1 MIKTVNNMFEWLI
14 NLGGPA
20 IMFII
25 ITILSL
31 IFGVK
36 FSKSLESGI
45 RMAIALTGMTA
56 AISLLTNALGPALK
70 DFVKMSG
77 VDLSVTDLG
86 WAPLAVITW
95 GSIYTLYFAFI
106 CTITNLVL
114 LLFNKTKTLNVD
126 LFNIW
131 NISVLGLLI
140 EYYAHNMVVT
150 SIFVIGIYT
159 LILKN
164 SDALKPSINHV
175 LEYDDKNVT
184 TTAHPSLLIAPFVL
198 IVDKF
203 ISKFL
208 PFIDKFDFNAETLNK
223 KIGFWGSK
231 FAIGVYLGVFIGL
244 LGQQSLKDVLVLGF
258 TTGVVL
264 ELFAYI
270 GGWFGSAIEPLSNR
284 ISELMSTRLRG
295 RKLYVGID
303 WPILASSA
311 ELWAVINLLAPILL
325 IIAMILPGNNVLPLG
340 GILLTILAPALLLIT
355 RGRVIRMTLI
365 GTILIPLFLWAS
377 TLIAEFLT
385 NTSKSMGEFPSGLS
399 KGQMFSSVD
408 SDPIEKML
416 AILIG
421 NAWDTF
427 DIKLILISIVAIIAY
442 ILVFAWYFKAMQTKD
457 RELKS

>member
-1 MIKTVNNMFEWLI
+1 MIKTVNDMFEWLI

-442 ILVFAWYFKAMQTKD
+442 ILVFAWYFKAMKTKD